1 MATIAE
7 VLTSW
12 QMMAGSELPERQ
24 TSTSEVPAVTW
35 PIVIVA
41 MVLSLGVDEAEW
53 AGPDESCNDRRSLT
67 TASMKGA
74 MDAVWAAHDESCN
87 DCRALATASIKEAMD
102 AVD

>member
-7 VLTSW
+7 VFISW
-12 QMMAGSELPERQ
+12 QMMAGSKLPERQ

-41 MVLSLGVDEAEW
+41 MVMSLGVDEAEW
-53 AGPDESCNDRRSLT
+53 AGPDESCNDHRSLT
-67 TASMKGA
+67 TASIKGA
-74 MDAVWAAHDESCN
+74 MDAVWAAHESCN
-87 DCRALATASIKEAMD
+87 DCKALATASIKEAMD